1 MKGSSGIP
9 SSISTSSI
17 STFSSALLR
26 LLDRVWVG
34 LDVGDMDEILA
45 FRFDPWPFVVGVEVV
60 GVDELDDDEEILVGS
75 LIVVIDVLRG
85 LGFIVDPVPD
95 ELLCFF

>member
-1 MKGSSGIP
+1 MQGSSGIP
-9 SSISTSSI
+9 SSMSTSSI

-34 LDVGDMDEILA
+34 LDVGDVEEILV

-60 GVDELDDDEEILVGS
+60 EVDELDDDDEVLVGS